1 MPPPPRI
8 RDSGDAGLVS
18 SVLTDAALCVDCIVK
33 KTGVP
38 APRVHAVLE
47 SIGRTVKVDSGGSLC
62 SACMTV
68 KRVFQLA

>member
-1 MPPPPRI
+1 MPSPIPI

-18 SVLTDAALCVDCIVK
+18 SVLLNARLCVDCIMK

-38 APRVHAVLE
+38 ASRVHAVLAA
-47 SIGRTVKVDSGGSLC
+47 IGKTVQVDGGASLC
-62 SACMTV
+62 SACMTT